1 MTSTKTKT
9 TKAQNTHKTPNPLE
23 AIKEIGKDTVNQMR
37 QEISKLPNELFE
49 NLFGNYYP
57 YKNTSRRYSGEIAPG
72 ETIEINDILSGK
84 IEQVQ
89 KMHESIAL
97 EQRLLQEEKIRT
109 EKKSQE
115 LKAQL
120 NAIQQEL
127 LTAVKSTQGLAEE
140 VQIAAMTSAV
150 NPGIYH
156 IVFFEKL
163 LAFIKSFRTKIQE
176 AQTWL
181 YAVNKRSQKKNMW
194 GINYKKHGAKY
205 LLSSEHYLQRSAG

>member
-1 MTSTKTKT
+1 MTNTKTKT
-9 TKAQNTHKTPNPLE
+9 SKAQNKPKIPNPLE
-23 AIKEIGKDTVNQMR
+23 AIKEIGKDTVNQMK
-37 QEISKLPNELFE
+37 QEISNLPNELFE
-49 NLFGNYYP
+49 NLFGNSYP
-57 YKNTSRRYSGEIAPG
+57 YKAPSRRYSGEIAPG
-72 ETIEINDILSGK
+72 ETIEMSDILSGK
-84 IEQVQ
+84 MEQMQ
-89 KMHESIAL
+89 KMRKSIAL
-97 EQRLLQEEKIRT
+97 ERRLLQEEQART

-127 LTAVKSTQGLAEE
+127 LTVVKSTQGLAEE

-150 NPGIYH
+150 NPGLYH

-163 LAFIKSFRTKIQE
+163 LAFIKSFRAKIQE